1 MSLGKRLWTAFGLI
15 ASLSIGLAIYG
26 TVALS
31 KMGDVIVCLYDEQ
44 LMGVNYAR
52 AAATSFSE
60 ARRLM
65 DQSLALGSGRPQDAS
80 KSLRQASID
89 IAEDLWIVRQRA
101 HDVEVISVLGK
112 AEKSISD
119 WFTTEAMILE
129 PPPGGITALP
139 MPAVIQ
145 RQSAASTAWLD
156 DLVEQVAANGFAY
169 RSHAQREIRASIAV
183 LTSLSGGI
191 ILIAGAFGLL
201 FAHLMIRPIRAATR
215 VAAAVASG
223 NAAESLSPDA
233 ATRLV
238 VC

>member
-1 MSLGKRLWTAFGLI
+1 MSLGKKLWTAFGLI

-31 KMGDVIVCLYDEQ
+31 KMGDVIVRLYDEQ

-52 AAATSFSE
+52 AAATSFSD

-101 HDVEVISVLGK
+101 HDVEVISKLGK

-119 WFTTEAMILE
+119 WFTSEAMILDLH
-129 PPPGGITALP
+129 PGDHGVAHAGCDLTAKRCVDRLVGRSRG
-139 MPAVIQ
+139 AGRRQ
-145 RQSAASTAWLD
+145 RLRLSLARAAGD
-156 DLVEQVAANGFAY
+156 KGVDC
-169 RSHAQREIRASIAV
+169 RSDK
-183 LTSLSGGI
+183 
-191 ILIAGAFGLL
+191 
-201 FAHLMIRPIRAATR
+201 PIRWDHPN
-215 VAAAVASG
+215 SWG
-223 NAAESLSPDA
+223 CSDCSLPI
-233 ATRLV
+233 
-238 VC
+238 